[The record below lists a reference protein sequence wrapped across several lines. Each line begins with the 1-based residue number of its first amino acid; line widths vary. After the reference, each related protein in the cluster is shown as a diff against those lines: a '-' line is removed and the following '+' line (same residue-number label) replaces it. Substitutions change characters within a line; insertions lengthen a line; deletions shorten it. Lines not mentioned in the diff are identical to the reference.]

1 MKIERFIEL
10 LDYKPKYV
18 TDPCKFDDD
27 VRMIEF
33 RSWKNF
39 SASIE
44 FGTSFRKKEN
54 GYYFYFEVL
63 DMNGYKEMDFISL
76 DSNRRHDVIF
86 CWPKTDDDY
95 KKLAKLVNDS
105 LRKMH
110 KK

>member
-1 MKIERFIEL
+1 MTIEKFIEL
-10 LDYKPKYV
+10 LKYKPKYV
-18 TDPCKFDDD
+18 TDQCKFDD

-44 FGTSFRKKEN
+44 FGTSFRDEHN

-63 DMNGYKEMDFISL
+63 DMNGYKEMDFIPL
-76 DSNRRHDVIF
+76 DSSRRHGVIF
-86 CWPKTDDDY
+86 CWPNTDDDY
-95 KKLAKLVNDS
+95 KKLADCINES

-110 KK
+110 QR